1 MRTRSLLLALS
12 MSLLFA
18 PRVTALAEF
27 GIEGFGVVSTRADE
41 LRATRS
47 ADGRRLVWASN
58 RDGGAGGWDLWQAT
72 WQDARWSDPR
82 PLPLDTAADEVD
94 PFLDADGRW
103 LYFASNR
110 KGGHGGFDL
119 YRAALRD
126 DGGFG
131 PAQNLGPAINGAD
144 HERSPAVHDQDGSLL
159 LASDRA
165 GGAGGWDLWRAHR
178 TGDGFAASRPMT
190 GLNNAGDEFD
200 GAWLAGGRAVVFARG
215 NGNGGAQLQLSH
227 CRHGRWSA
235 AQPLALSFNSAE
247 GDTRA
252 ALVDASTPGELLVS
266 GHARAPRAGGFDLYR
281 MRAPASDGS
290 GDCR

>member
-1 MRTRSLLLALS
+1 MRTVCSGVVALLLGTAVVAAQ
-12 MSLLFA
+12 A
-18 PRVTALAEF
+18 PPQKPGPEHKRLERMVGQWQYEGEAKASPLGPAGKISGSETCEWF
-27 GIEGFGVVSTRADE
+27 QGGFGVVC
-41 LRATRS
+41 RS
-47 ADGRRLVWASN
+47 
-58 RDGGAGGWDLWQAT
+58 
-72 WQDARWSDPR
+72 
-82 PLPLDTAADEVD
+82 
-94 PFLDADGRW
+94 
-103 LYFASNR
+103 
-110 KGGHGGFDL
+110 KGT
-119 YRAALRD
+119 
-126 DGGFG
+126 G
-131 PAQNLGPAINGAD
+131 PKG
-144 HERSPAVHDQDGSLL
+144 
-159 LASDRA
+159 
-165 GGAGGWDLWRAHR
+165 
-178 TGDGFAASRPMT
+178 PMT
-190 GLNNAGDEFD
+190 GLNDAGDEFD

>member
-1 MRTRSLLLALS
+1 M
-12 MSLLFA
+12 
-18 PRVTALAEF
+18 
-27 GIEGFGVVSTRADE
+27 VSTRADE

-82 PLPLDTAADEVD
+82 PLPLDTADDELD

-178 TGDGFAASRPMT
+178 TGDGFTTPRPMT
-190 GLNNAGDEFD
+190 GLNDASDEFD
-200 GAWLAGGRAVVFARG
+200 GAWLAGGHAVVFARG